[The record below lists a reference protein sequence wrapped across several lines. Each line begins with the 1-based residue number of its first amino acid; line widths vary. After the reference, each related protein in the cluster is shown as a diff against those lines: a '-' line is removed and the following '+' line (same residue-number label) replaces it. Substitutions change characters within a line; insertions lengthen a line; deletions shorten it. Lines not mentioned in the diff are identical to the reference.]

1 VGKGPLR
8 VACVGSIYPRKR
20 QADLI
25 KAIALL
31 RNLSIEC
38 QLVGQMV
45 SLDDEAT
52 EIARKS
58 PKRFNFVGQLPH
70 AETMRLLDRVDVLAL
85 PSSSECLPIAP
96 LEAGQRGKAILL
108 SDLPAHEGIWRH
120 GVNCLMHPVG
130 DVTLMAHS
138 LRILASDPPLRERL
152 GAQARR
158 VAATYRND
166 IFLARLSLVI
176 ASLA

>member
-1 VGKGPLR
+1 MR
-8 VACVGSIYPRKR
+8 VVCVGSIYPRKR

-25 KAIALL
+25 KAVAQL

-38 QLVGQMV
+38 RLVGQMV
-45 SLDDEAT
+45 SLEEEAAG
-52 EIARKS
+52 IARRS
-58 PKRFNFVGQLPH
+58 PRRFSIMGQLPH
-70 AETMRLLDRVDVLAL
+70 AETMRLLDRADVLAL

-108 SDLPAHEGIWRH
+108 SDLPAHEGVWRH

-138 LRILASDPPLRERL
+138 LRILASDAQLRQRL

-158 VAATYRND
+158 VAAPYRND

-176 ASLA
+176 ASLT